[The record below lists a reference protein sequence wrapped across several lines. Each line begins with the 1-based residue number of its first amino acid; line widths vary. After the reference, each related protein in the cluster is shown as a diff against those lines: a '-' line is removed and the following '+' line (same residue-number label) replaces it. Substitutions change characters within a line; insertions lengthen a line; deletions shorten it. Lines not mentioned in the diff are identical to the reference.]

1 MLTQD
6 LQPVIA
12 VIQGG
17 WSHAR
22 VLVVGD
28 VMLDKY
34 VWGQATRISPEA
46 PVPILHVEHRTET
59 PGGAA
64 NVAMNLAGLAVRAMV
79 AGFCGGDEDGR
90 QVEGLLKQAGVE
102 CRLVKTATAPT
113 ISKTRVMSGR
123 QQLLRLDLETKIEA
137 CDTAHAKLLSAALEL
152 AERADAI
159 ILSDYAKGTLTPS
172 LCQQLIQSGRDRGI
186 PVVIDPKGRDF
197 RRYQGATTICP
208 NLQELALA
216 LGEPAEDIPA
226 LFAVAQAKIASWGVD
241 YLTVTM
247 GERGIAVIRPDSIVH
262 APARARQVFDV
273 SGAGDTVVA
282 ALAAGLACGVPV
294 EMAVKLANLAAGV
307 VVGKVGTVAI
317 QRQEILAELSAD
329 LVPQAAGKILDREQ
343 LLARLAA
350 WRANND
356 TVVFTNGCFDLL
368 HLGHIALLEGARREG
383 TRLVVA
389 INSDA
394 SVRRLKGLG
403 RPLLEQM
410 QRARLLAALAAV
422 DAVMVF
428 EEDTPLQCIL
438 AVHPDVMVKGGDY
451 AEANIVGAREI
462 ASWNGR
468 VKIVPLVEGCSTS
481 RLVARMSVPRTEI
494 DGSSCVPRPDP
505 PPPVLHSRG
514 KRAGDPQVASQ
525 PPSAR

>member
-6 LQPVIA
+6 LQSVIA
-12 VIQGG
+12 LIQGG

-22 VLVVGD
+22 VLVAGD

-46 PVPILHVEHRTET
+46 PVPVLHVEHRTET

-64 NVAMNLAGLAVRAMV
+64 NVAMNLAGLAVHAMV
-79 AGFCGGDEDGR
+79 AGFCGDDEDGR
-90 QVEGLLKQAGVE
+90 QVERLLQQAGVE

-113 ISKTRVMSGR
+113 ISKTRVMSGH
-123 QQLLRLDLETKIEA
+123 QQLLRLDLETKIET
-137 CDTAHAKLLSAALEL
+137 CDTDHAKLLSAMCQL
-152 AERADAI
+152 ARQADTI
-159 ILSDYAKGTLTPS
+159 ILSDYGKGTLTPF
-172 LCQQLIQSGRDRGI
+172 LCQELIRAGRDRGI
-186 PVVIDPKGRDF
+186 PIVVDPKGRDF

-216 LGEPAEDIPA
+216 LNESQDDFPA
-226 LFAVAQAKIASWGVD
+226 LFALAQSRVASWGVD

-282 ALAAGLACGVPV
+282 TLAAGRACGMPV
-294 EMAVKLANLAAGV
+294 ETAVELANLAAGV

-317 QRQEILAELSAD
+317 QRQELLVELSAD
-329 LVPQAAGKILDREQ
+329 LAPQAEGKILDREQ
-343 LLARLAA
+343 LLARLAG

-368 HLGHIALLEGARREG
+368 HLGHITLLEAARREG
-383 TRLVVA
+383 TYLVVA

-394 SVRRLKGLG
+394 SVRRLKGPG
-403 RPLLEQM
+403 RPLLDQM

-438 AVHPDVMVKGGDY
+438 AVRPDVLVKGGDY
-451 AEANIVGAREI
+451 AESNIVGAREM
-462 ASWNGR
+462 ATWNGR
-468 VKIVPLVEGCSTS
+468 VKIVPPVEGCSTS
-481 RLVARMSVPRTEI
+481 RLVARMSVP
-494 DGSSCVPRPDP
+494 GSDIARSSGAPRPDP
-505 PPPVLHSRG
+505 PAAVLH
-514 KRAGDPQVASQ
+514 
-525 PPSAR
+525 